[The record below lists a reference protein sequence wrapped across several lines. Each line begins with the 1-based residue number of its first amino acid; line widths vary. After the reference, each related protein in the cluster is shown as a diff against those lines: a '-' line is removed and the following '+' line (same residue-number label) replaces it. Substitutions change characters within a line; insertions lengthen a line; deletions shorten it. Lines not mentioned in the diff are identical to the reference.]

1 MTSEELPE
9 SVRVQYEETKSLQ
22 QLVQDDLAGIIVV
35 TDSET
40 GITLNLDDAFESG
53 LIDQEKFHELKEK
66 EKSGIRELEV
76 SQIDGK
82 VFVFSAQS
90 GETFTVEEAITR
102 GFISL
107 PVYERLRKS
116 QETARQETRSQQLPR
131 SVTITDPKTNKQY
144 TIEEAVTRKLISQQ
158 GYNDIITRFSSMN
171 APLNKQSMPNLN
183 KNEVLIPSNRNSYV
197 SNVDLSHLHE
207 IHISHF
213 KTSIEILHREFR
225 AHFEEIDV
233 NEVLE
238 SLPNVFNFETQ
249 EFERN
254 ATVQNLTESKIPG
267 ACIIADQN
275 SDLKLSLD
283 EAVGQGIVSVEDKN
297 SLVNSQISKV
307 RKFVKNYL
315 NDIIV
320 ISEQL
325 PNDAKTVSFKNAISE
340 LSMNAVQVNEI
351 TEKLFNIVNEI
362 RFDSILRNQ
371 RFFIHNTKSANLFV
385 TLLQF

>member
-1 MTSEELPE
+1 M
-9 SVRVQYEETKSLQ
+9 
-22 QLVQDDLAGIIVV
+22 
-35 TDSET
+35 
-40 GITLNLDDAFESG
+40 
-53 LIDQEKFHELKEK
+53 
-66 EKSGIRELEV
+66 
-76 SQIDGK
+76 
-82 VFVFSAQS
+82 
-90 GETFTVEEAITR
+90 
-102 GFISL
+102 
-107 PVYERLRKS
+107 
-116 QETARQETRSQQLPR
+116 
-131 SVTITDPKTNKQY
+131 
-144 TIEEAVTRKLISQQ
+144 
-158 GYNDIITRFSSMN
+158 
-171 APLNKQSMPNLN
+171 
-183 KNEVLIPSNRNSYV
+183 
-197 SNVDLSHLHE
+197 
-207 IHISHF
+207 
-213 KTSIEILHREFR
+213 HREFR